1 MEKEKFNYKSKINYD
16 DFVQYAKL
24 NKNIKYGNLETAM
37 YYCERNKIGKWIN
50 RSL

>member
-24 NKNIKYGNLETAM
+24 NKNINITL
-37 YYCERNKIGKWIN
+37 
-50 RSL
+50 

>member
-24 NKNIKYGNLETAM
+24 NKTTT
-37 YYCERNKIGKWIN
+37 YCGIHR
-50 RSL
+50 L

>member
-24 NKNIKYGNLETAM
+24 NKKDKNMEIL
-37 YYCERNKIGKWIN
+37 
-50 RSL
+50 